1 MAQGLKTLS
10 LEPNDK
16 NGLYASYMPFV
27 EGGGV
32 FIPTSVKYEM
42 GDDVLV
48 FFSLK
53 DEISK
58 SAIAAK
64 VIWITPE
71 GAEGY
76 RKAGVGV
83 QFSDQDGGQL
93 RNQIENY
100 LAGALGSDRA
110 THTM

>member
-1 MAQGLKTLS
+1 MTQGLKTLS
-10 LEPNDK
+10 LETNDK
-16 NGLYASYMPFV
+16 NGLYAAYMPFV
-27 EGGGV
+27 ERGGV
-32 FIPTSVKYEM
+32 FIPTTNTYEM

-53 DEISK
+53 DEIPRVP
-58 SAIAAK
+58 IAAK

-100 LAGALGSDRA
+100 LAGSLDNDRV